1 MARAFLALVCPM
13 MAGVGAAAEIAQWW
27 PLIKAANIRIGQG
40 K

>member
-1 MARAFLALVCPM
+1 VEA
-13 MAGVGAAAEIAQWW
+13 MAGIGAAAEIAQWW